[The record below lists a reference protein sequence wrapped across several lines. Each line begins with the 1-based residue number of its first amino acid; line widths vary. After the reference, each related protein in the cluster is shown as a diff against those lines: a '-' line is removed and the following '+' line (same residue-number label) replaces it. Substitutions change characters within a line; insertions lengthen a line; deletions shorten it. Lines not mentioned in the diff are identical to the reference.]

1 MEVTIKLV
9 KFNEASKI
17 KLIKKIKEV
26 MTGFNLVQVKQQILT
41 RRQIVTMKRCTLF
54 LSLSLTLAFS
64 NLTPNGLLLFVGK
77 EVSRFSASG
86 SQGKC

>member
-26 MTGFNLVQVKQQILT
+26 MTGFNLVQVK
-41 RRQIVTMKRCTLF
+41 
-54 LSLSLTLAFS
+54 
-64 NLTPNGLLLFVGK
+64 
-77 EVSRFSASG
+77 
-86 SQGKC
+86 